1 MNVVHL
7 YTVINIIMKVYEII
21 SEVTAPPPSRMGRNL
36 KVMIAT
42 TLRRI
47 GPADGASVTGFI
59 PKALLKYIVIVKWLG
74 FWDFAVEYYNQWR
87 AIDALRKSG
96 EIDDSDASAAKR
108 IAAEEMV
115 AKIIVSNKFGSFLR
129 WILRLTVIGRV
140 GSKIIGIGAA
150 GATLGLLGGPAAL
163 EILATEA
170 AAIWL
175 EKYLKSDEGKNVIAN
190 CVMYAIDPT
199 LTWLWNQGPGAW
211 SKSLHANSLSDKG
224 EEKLKPAL
232 GNTGDITPPALR
244 DKDSKDDVDSTSDSG
259 YLDKAKRLAG
269 TLVDKAANS
278 FNPWDAKKSSSAG
291 GGYFMDPGNG

>member
-1 MNVVHL
+1 
-7 YTVINIIMKVYEII
+7 MKVYEII

-36 KVMIAT
+36 KVMIEK

-47 GPADGASVTGFI
+47 GPADGATVKGLV
-59 PKALLKYIVIVKWLG
+59 PNALLKYITIVKWLG

-87 AIDALRKSG
+87 AIDALKKAG
-96 EIDDSDASAAKR
+96 ELDDNDASAAKR

-211 SKSLHANSLSDKG
+211 SKSLRASELSDAG
-224 EEKLKPAL
+224 AEKVKPTL
-232 GNTGDITPPALR
+232 GHTGDITPPALR
-244 DKDSKDDVDSTSDSG
+244 DKDSKDEIGDTSDSG
-259 YLDKAKRLAG
+259 YLDKAKKLAG
-269 TLVDKAANS
+269 TLAGKAANS
-278 FNPWDAKKSSSAG
+278 FNPWDAKPAAAKGS
-291 GGYFMDPGNG
+291 GYFLNPGDG